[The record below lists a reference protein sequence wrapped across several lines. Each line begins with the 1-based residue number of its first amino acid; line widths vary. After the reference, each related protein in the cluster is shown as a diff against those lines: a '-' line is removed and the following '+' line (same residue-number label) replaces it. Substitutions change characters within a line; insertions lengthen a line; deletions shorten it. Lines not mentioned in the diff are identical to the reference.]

1 MRRDQLIWL
10 VLIYLFLF
18 IVGYWP
24 QWAKARQG
32 QGRAQEPKAHVYSIP
47 VTVQMNPRG
56 DS

>member
-24 QWAKARQG
+24 QWAKTRQG

-47 VTVQMNPRG
+47 VTVQMDPHG